1 MVSDTFTLLIDC
13 DYFFFNNYLI
23 YYYLFHILVNTLYMP
38 QNTMS
43 GIQSYFLFISGSV
56 WLRLKLNLFMFFFF
70 NSMEIKNTVEKK
82 IKNNLRKSVRNVRF
96 QCQHKKVNS
105 YGL

>member
-43 GIQSYFLFISGSV
+43 GIQSYFLVISV
-56 WLRLKLNLFMFFFF
+56 F